1 MTKNID
7 FFKRQHH
14 KNKYNELEVNARTDP
29 TAMWAALKK
38 LNYFPDTKAALEIVR
53 EDKTISNDVHKVLER
68 WFRDI
73 SRLFS
78 GLQEDPEVVFD
89 ETFYQEVLEKKQQFE
104 NLEKEQEDSEEDS
117 EEDYDSSELNVD
129 IGYA

>member
-1 MTKNID
+1 
-7 FFKRQHH
+7 
-14 KNKYNELEVNARTDP
+14 
-29 TAMWAALKK
+29 MWAALKK
-38 LNYFPDTKAALEIVR
+38 LNNFPDTKAALEIVR
-53 EDKTISNDVHKVLER
+53 DDKTISNDVHEVLER
-68 WFRDI
+68 WFWDI

-129 IGYA
+129 IGYD